1 MKKKLNESQ
10 IRLPIISELLELV
23 KEDFFK
29 SYFEDYKI
37 TEEDKEVVLQFLEF
51 RKIELESTDYGY

>member
-1 MKKKLNESQ
+1 MTKKLNVSQ
-10 IRLPIISELLELV
+10 ERLPIISELIKLV
-23 KEDFFK
+23 SEDFFK

-37 TEEDKEVVLQFLEF
+37 TKNDKEVVLQFLEM